1 MFDTA
6 EFADETSSVDRQRR
20 VKTNAKRRHLTHKRT
35 RSQR

>member
-1 MFDTA
+1 MLDIA

-20 VKTNAKRRHLTHKRT
+20 VETNSKRRQLTHKRT